1 MSEDTDGAVGRC
13 VSGCTIALVTSLYIT
28 ASVVYHW
35 MIQPPVYLALLFNFT
50 WLMAMWSYIQTAFT
64 DPGTPKC
71 PEWQDWSRVREGLAK
86 SVDQDGKK
94 MGWAPGKPS
103 WCAICR
109 RERPERAH
117 HCSSCGRCILR
128 MDHHCPW
135 IGSCVGWRNHKYF
148 LLLNWWTSLSCLCF
162 LLSMTGPRLL
172 EALEIAPGS
181 FSTGSLLLMVAVLMI
196 VIFLLLTGIL
206 FCISLHLAM
215 RNITTI
221 EDFFS
226 GENPYMFDSSI
237 KNLTQLLGP
246 PGVRW
251 LVPVPCAC
259 RPCDG
264 TSFPLASEVI
274 DRMASGYGSV

>member
-1 MSEDTDGAVGRC
+1 
-13 VSGCTIALVTSLYIT
+13 
-28 ASVVYHW
+28 
-35 MIQPPVYLALLFNFT
+35 
-50 WLMAMWSYIQTAFT
+50 
-64 DPGTPKC
+64 
-71 PEWQDWSRVREGLAK
+71 
-86 SVDQDGKK
+86 
-94 MGWAPGKPS
+94 
-103 WCAICR
+103 
-109 RERPERAH
+109 
-117 HCSSCGRCILR
+117 
-128 MDHHCPW
+128 
-135 IGSCVGWRNHKYF
+135 
-148 LLLNWWTSLSCLCF
+148 
-162 LLSMTGPRLL
+162 
-172 EALEIAPGS
+172 
-181 FSTGSLLLMVAVLMI
+181 MVAVLMI